1 MVGRHTSAS
10 GQTFIPEERIA
21 RSILLIRGHKVMLD
35 EDSCRSRLVPS
46 SIRWWSK
53 DFTIAKPKPTEVV

>member
-35 EDSCRSRLVPS
+35 KPS
-46 SIRWWSK
+46 KTS
-53 DFTIAKPKPTEVV
+53 AV